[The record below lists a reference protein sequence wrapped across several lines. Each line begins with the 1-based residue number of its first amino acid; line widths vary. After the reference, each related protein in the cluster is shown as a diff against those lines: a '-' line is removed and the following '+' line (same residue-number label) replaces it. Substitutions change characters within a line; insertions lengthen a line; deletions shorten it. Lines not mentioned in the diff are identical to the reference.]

1 MEITLLISNNKYD
14 IGRLK
19 DYTYS
24 KHDKVWHR
32 CTLTNPFHCVQNVY
46 DEFFLSTYNM
56 LYTAAPVIM
65 LGALEQDVTPT
76 TALRYPGLYQPGL
89 QHLWFSRKVF
99 ATYAIHGLITS
110 LALIGVTMG
119 KTKKTLCLHDML
131 RLTTNFFFITLF
143 Y

>member
-1 MEITLLISNNKYD
+1 MIQFYL
-14 IGRLK
+14 
-19 DYTYS
+19 
-24 KHDKVWHR
+24 

-56 LYTAAPVIM
+56 LYTAAPVVM
-65 LGALEQDVTPT
+65 LGALEQDLTPT

-119 KTKKTLCLHDML
+119 KTTKKTLCLHDML
-131 RLTTNFFFITLF
+131 RLTTLLFFITLYLLAWF
-143 Y
+143 S

>member
-1 MEITLLISNNKYD
+1 MISDGWKITLTLSMIKFY
-14 IGRLK
+14 L
-19 DYTYS
+19 
-24 KHDKVWHR
+24 

-56 LYTAAPVIM
+56 LYTAAPVVM
-65 LGALEQDVTPT
+65 LGALEQDLTPT

-119 KTKKTLCLHDML
+119 KTTKKTSVFAWYVEAD
-131 RLTTNFFFITLF
+131 NPFIFYHALF
-143 Y
+143 ISMV

>member
-1 MEITLLISNNKYD
+1 MIQFYL
-14 IGRLK
+14 
-19 DYTYS
+19 
-24 KHDKVWHR
+24 

-56 LYTAAPVIM
+56 LYTAAPVVM
-65 LGALEQDVTPT
+65 LGALEQDLTPT

-119 KTKKTLCLHDML
+119 KTTKKKLCVCM
-131 RLTTNFFFITLF
+131 IC
-143 Y
+143 